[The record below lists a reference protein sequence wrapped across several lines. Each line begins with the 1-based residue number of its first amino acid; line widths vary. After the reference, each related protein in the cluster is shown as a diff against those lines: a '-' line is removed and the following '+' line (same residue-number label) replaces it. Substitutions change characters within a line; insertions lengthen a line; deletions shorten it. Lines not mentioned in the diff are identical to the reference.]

1 MTAHTCQNC
10 GNTYTENFCNY
21 CGQKHIHRYSVGHVA
36 HELLHV
42 FTHADKGIFALAL
55 NLLKKPGLVALDL
68 VEGRRK
74 KHFNLFQYLLLIV
87 GFTTFLIVKTNFV
100 ERMFTSMNGLNEA
113 KMAGPVAVMQHK
125 MALLL
130 QKYNNILQMV
140 LIPVFAFFSWLY
152 IGRKKY
158 NYAENIVLHTA
169 SSAQTNTIAIVT
181 TLLILVSPS
190 KNYFTSI
197 TLLSLLIGLWS
208 FALCYRQFYGLSWLK
223 AIGWAILVY
232 TSTYVVQ
239 VVLTAVGVVVY
250 MLLQH

>member
-1 MTAHTCQNC
+1 
-10 GNTYTENFCNY
+10 
-21 CGQKHIHRYSVGHVA
+21 
-36 HELLHV
+36 
-42 FTHADKGIFALAL
+42 
-55 NLLKKPGLVALDL
+55 
-68 VEGRRK
+68 
-74 KHFNLFQYLLLIV
+74 
-87 GFTTFLIVKTNFV
+87 
-100 ERMFTSMNGLNEA
+100 
-113 KMAGPVAVMQHK
+113 
-125 MALLL
+125 
-130 QKYNNILQMV
+130 